1 MQLAP
6 IRNDVRASRGLYMK
20 YTYVWSVVAVV
31 GLSAIAG
38 RWDSP
43 VPRQFQ
49 DAPVIQA
56 GMGGSLPFVVDLTV
70 DGPSQV
76 PCGADAR
83 YVATLRFSDGS
94 TRDVTTWAD
103 WTTSND
109 GVLTARF
116 GGRAAA
122 RSVNCVR

>member
-1 MQLAP
+1 
-6 IRNDVRASRGLYMK
+6 MK
-20 YTYVWSVVAVV
+20 YTYVGSLVVVV

-43 VPRQFQ
+43 VPPQPR

-56 GMGGSLPFVVDLTV
+56 GVAGSLPFVVDLTV
-70 DGPSQV
+70 DEPSQV
-76 PCGADAR
+76 ACGASPR

-94 TRDVTTWAD
+94 TRDVTTGAE
-103 WTTSND
+103 WTRSND

-116 GGRAAA
+116 GGRSAAL
-122 RSVNCVR
+122 SMNCVR